1 MENFKMV
8 TFESRTFNSIDEMF
22 DECKNMSGIIPAAA
36 VKIADKPY
44 MPMVN
49 VFDAIRT
56 ASVLKNIG
64 HKQVSLAI
72 YTPEFTEAGTICLIT
87 TVYE

>member
-1 MENFKMV
+1 MFKMV
-8 TFESRTFNSIDEMF
+8 TSESQTFNSVNDMF
-22 DECKNMSGIIPAAA
+22 AQCEYIKGTIPAAA
-36 VKIADKPY
+36 VKISDKPY
-44 MPMVN
+44 TPMMN

-56 ASVLKNIG
+56 AEVLKTIG

-72 YTPEFTEAGTICLIT
+72 YTPEFTEAGTICITT

>member
-1 MENFKMV
+1 MKNFKIV
-8 TFESRTFNSIDEMF
+8 TSESRTFNSIDEIF
-22 DECKNMSGIIPAAA
+22 EECKNESGIIPAAA

-44 MPMVN
+44 MPFSN

-56 ASVLKNIG
+56 AEYLKNIAN
-64 HKQVSLAI
+64 KQITLAI
-72 YTPEFTEAGTICLIT
+72 YTPEFTEAGTICITT

>member
-8 TFESRTFNSIDEMF
+8 TSESRTFNSIDEMF
-22 DECKNMSGIIPAAA
+22 EECKNMSGIILAAA
-36 VKIADKPY
+36 VKIANKPY

-56 ASVLKNIG
+56 ASILKNIG
-64 HKQVSLAI
+64 HKQVSIAI
-72 YTPEFTEAGTICLIT
+72 YSPEFTEAGTICITT

>member
-1 MENFKMV
+1 MENFKII
-8 TFESRTFNSIDEMF
+8 TSESRTFNSIDEMF
-22 DECKNMSGIIPAAA
+22 EECKNMYGIIPAAA

-44 MPMVN
+44 MSMMN

-56 ASVLKNIG
+56 ASILKNIG

-72 YTPEFTEAGTICLIT
+72 YTPEFTEAGTICIVT
-87 TVYE
+87 TVYK

>member
-1 MENFKMV
+1 MFKMV
-8 TFESRTFNSIDEMF
+8 TSESQTFNSVDDMF
-22 DECKNMSGIIPAAA
+22 AQCEYIKGTIPAAA

-44 MPMVN
+44 MPMTN
-49 VFDAIRT
+49 VFDAMRT
-56 ASVLKNIG
+56 AEILKTIG

-72 YTPEFTEAGTICLIT
+72 YTPEFIEAGTICITT

>member
-1 MENFKMV
+1 MSFRMV
-8 TFESRTFNSIDEMF
+8 TSESRTFNNIDEMF
-22 DECKNMSGIIPAAA
+22 NECQYPKGTIPAAA
-36 VKIADKPY
+36 VKIGDNDY

-49 VFDAIRT
+49 VFDAMRT
-56 ASVLKNIG
+56 ADTLKHIG

-72 YTPEFTEAGTICLIT
+72 YTPEFTEAGTICITT

>member
-1 MENFKMV
+1 MFKMI
-8 TFESRTFNSIDEMF
+8 TSESQTFNSVDDMF
-22 DECKNMSGIIPAAA
+22 AQCEYIKGTISAAA

-44 MPMVN
+44 MPMMN

-56 ASVLKNIG
+56 AEVLKTIG

-72 YTPEFTEAGTICLIT
+72 YTPEFTEAGTICITT